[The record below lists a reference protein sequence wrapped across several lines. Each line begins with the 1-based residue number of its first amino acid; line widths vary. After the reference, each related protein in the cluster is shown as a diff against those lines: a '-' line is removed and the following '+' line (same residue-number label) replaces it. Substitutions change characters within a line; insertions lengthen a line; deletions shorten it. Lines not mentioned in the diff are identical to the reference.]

1 MASVP
6 FDGNPCF
13 FSLELTNRNNS
24 AEEYKFRLLL
34 VRQGQFWLDDIQHC
48 FRIEPGKPQIT
59 LQREDNELR
68 IAESGSQVCILDEEN
83 GDIDCQHY
91 ALVNFETLANQSD
104 LIQFKLV
111 SGDSCLAFNIEGPG
125 AEEGLTLPLL
135 FDQSRFNKLF
145 KEDGNA
151 SWNRLKGRIIL
162 DNTEHKVVGVRQ
174 QLLALEAS
182 LVDQRLLG
190 TGDDDSAFALDEL
203 VAIHPDLYNAYDQLF
218 LYYQRCGTLP
228 SLVSWSAE
236 Y

>member
-1 MASVP
+1 MFPYRA
-6 FDGNPCF
+6 
-13 FSLELTNRNNS
+13 
-24 AEEYKFRLLL
+24 
-34 VRQGQFWLDDIQHC
+34 
-48 FRIEPGKPQIT
+48 GKPQIT

-151 SWNRLKGRIIL
+151 S
-162 DNTEHKVVGVRQ
+162 TEPIEGSYH
-174 QLLALEAS
+174 S
-182 LVDQRLLG
+182 
-190 TGDDDSAFALDEL
+190 
-203 VAIHPDLYNAYDQLF
+203 
-218 LYYQRCGTLP
+218 
-228 SLVSWSAE
+228 
-236 Y
+236 